1 MNVSPHDLATMDAF
15 TNIGNHMVS
24 DSASTINADDGYST
38 VDPDES
44 LLSLAGG
51 ARRRRH
57 DDEDDGSDTFDDD
70 EVESL
75 ASVPVGGRLQKQ
87 KFEEE
92 KELPPHACA

>member
-1 MNVSPHDLATMDAF
+1 
-15 TNIGNHMVS
+15 MVS

-57 DDEDDGSDTFDDD
+57 DDEDDGSDAFDDD
-70 EVESL
+70 ELESL
-75 ASVPVGGRLQKQ
+75 ASVPVGGRPQKQ
-87 KFEEE
+87 KYEEE

>member
-1 MNVSPHDLATMDAF
+1 MDAF
-15 TNIGNHMVS
+15 TNLGNHLVS

-38 VDPDES
+38 IDADES

-57 DDEDDGSDTFDDD
+57 DEEDDNSDTFDDD

-87 KFEEE
+87 KYEDER
-92 KELPPHACA
+92 ELPPHACA

>member
-1 MNVSPHDLATMDAF
+1 MDAF
-15 TNIGNHMVS
+15 TNLGNHLVS
-24 DSASTINADDGYST
+24 DSASTINADDGLST
-38 VDPDES
+38 IDPDES

-57 DDEDDGSDTFDDD
+57 DDEDDGSDGFDDD
-70 EVESL
+70 ELESL

-87 KFEEE
+87 KFDEE